1 MKKKI
6 LSIFCVLLVLMLC
19 FAPLTCFAAEATEAE
34 GGVTEDTDM
43 TPTPDAPENTE
54 DEEYHTIFTRVWE
67 YVVENKTELLGILGD
82 GIILVLAFLVKM
94 GADKKNKRIA
104 DAVAEVQKTTGLNL
118 SNQQDVVTVVNGMIE
133 SYNKLEAEYK
143 AFKET
148 YDKYGQTEIDRNKVI
163 GALAAEVNAVLEI
176 LTTVYANSKNLP
188 QGVKDLI
195 SIKYANV
202 LKALESDEELASVV
216 KAVRILA
223 GASDNTTA
231 VEDTTEDTE
240 D

>member
-6 LSIFCVLLVLMLC
+6 LSILCIIMVLTFCFSPLV
-19 FAPLTCFAAEATEAE
+19 CFAADTEKAVESTGEASAPNTSDSTATEE
-34 GGVTEDTDM
+34 R
-43 TPTPDAPENTE
+43 
-54 DEEYHTIFTRVWE
+54 HTIFSRIWE
-67 YVVENKTELLGILGD
+67 YVIENKTELLGILGD
-82 GIILVLAFLVKM
+82 GVILVLAFLVKI
-94 GADKKNKRIA
+94 GADKKNKRVA

-118 SNQQDVVTVVNGMIE
+118 SNQQNVVKVVNGMIE

-163 GALAAEVNAVLEI
+163 GALAAEVATVLEI
-176 LTTVYANSKNLP
+176 LSTVYANSKNLP

-195 SIKYANV
+195 SIKYANC

-223 GASDNTTA
+223 GANETA
-231 VEDTTEDTE
+231 TIAEGTTEDSE
-240 D
+240 V

>member
-19 FAPLTCFAAEATEAE
+19 FVPLTCFAAEAE
-34 GGVTEDTDM
+34 GGVTEDADM

-54 DEEYHTIFTRVWE
+54 DEEYHTIFTRIWE

-82 GIILVLAFLVKM
+82 GVILVLAFLVKM

-148 YDKYGQTEIDRNKVI
+148 YDKYGKTEIDRNKVI

-195 SIKYANV
+195 SIKYANC

-231 VEDTTEDTE
+231 VEDITEDTE